1 MGITRI
7 RGNHIKDESVE
18 SKDIASGS
26 IKAGELSGEA
36 IIGQATITTTDYT
49 NDRLL
54 MWDATDSDLKQ
65 IAPGILLTPNSPFT
79 IDASEPSIQFK
90 ESGADRAEIHINVED
105 NLLLTN
111 QSTNKFIIF
120 KTNDAGTVRE
130 GLRIGGTVPEV
141 VVNEGS
147 DSLIDFRVESD
158 NQPHMLFVDGSQDRI
173 GIGTRAPEAMLHI
186 HAGATH
192 TGIVR
197 ISQVD
202 NSDDASQLDLFKAR
216 DFLGNGLPSVI
227 GSSDFIGQIRFSAYN
242 GSAYEAFA
250 DIYAQAT
257 GQASST
263 SHPTK
268 LVFRTTNAGSTTP
281 STALILEE
289 TQNARFGDNISVEDA
304 IVIRNSN
311 PPSSASSTGLQ
322 GEIRYDSNYLYV
334 CVATDTWKRILLSSW

>member
-1 MGITRI
+1 
-7 RGNHIKDESVE
+7 
-18 SKDIASGS
+18 
-26 IKAGELSGEA
+26 
-36 IIGQATITTTDYT
+36 
-49 NDRLL
+49 
-54 MWDATDSDLKQ
+54 
-65 IAPGILLTPNSPFT
+65 
-79 IDASEPSIQFK
+79 
-90 ESGADRAEIHINVED
+90 
-105 NLLLTN
+105 
-111 QSTNKFIIF
+111 
-120 KTNDAGTVRE
+120 
-130 GLRIGGTVPEV
+130 
-141 VVNEGS
+141 
-147 DSLIDFRVESD
+147 
-158 NQPHMLFVDGSQDRI
+158 MLFVDGSQDRI